1 MNFVIELYCFWNE
14 RGIFWLPPH
23 NMAKQ
28 AFYRTFLVAFAI
40 ISCQDQGIEAFSFP
54 SAQRTNPIGKSARH
68 GTVQRSTS
76 IYSNPGDKEEEIQNS
91 RRKVLKTLS
100 GAALIGIF
108 GNTEAASGYD
118 KTFPVELDTK
128 NADMRS
134 PREKA
139 LAKTNNRRKPASP
152 LDENPLDLGFGA
164 FLWGSA
170 LWFLS
175 GSRSNPLA
183 TGVANILY
191 DPEKEGWLKDRNDG
205 LFGELPAPLLL
216 VLGVM
221 FLLIGFAVH
230 IALISIVDGSM
241 NISLQLSGILLISAG
256 ALEIGR
262 IASGK
267 KKMTRE
273 ENDRDFMLEEE
284 FDEFAE
290 KRLKR
295 GGNCHRNEV
304 VKSFRRF
311 HAKYRQADSEDY
323 PLNDLEIEQL
333 LRRWSRK
340 FDQIS
345 GPSSAGFY
353 NGIQIN
359 SDADVFV

>member
-1 MNFVIELYCFWNE
+1 MVN
-14 RGIFWLPPH
+14 
-23 NMAKQ
+23 Q
-28 AFYRTFLVAFAI
+28 ASYKTFLVALAI
-40 ISCQDQGIEAFSFP
+40 SSCQVQGVEAFASP
-54 SAQRTNPIGKSARH
+54 SVQRRIGNLAHRGAVQTSISLSTNP
-68 GTVQRSTS
+68 
-76 IYSNPGDKEEEIQNS
+76 NEKEEEIQNS
-91 RRKVLKTLS
+91 RRKALETLS
-100 GAALIGIF
+100 RAVLVGLL
-108 GNTEAASGYD
+108 GNTEAASAYD
-118 KTFPVELDTK
+118 KTFPVELDTTG
-128 NADMRS
+128 ADMRS

-139 LAKTNNRRKPASP
+139 LASTRGRNKPASP
-152 LDENPLDLGFGA
+152 LNENPLDLGFGA

-183 TGVANILY
+183 TPVANILY

-205 LFGELPAPLLL
+205 LFGELPAPLML

-230 IALISIVDGSM
+230 TATISIVDGSM
-241 NISLQLSGILLISAG
+241 NISLQLSGVLLISAG

-267 KKMTRE
+267 KKMTRV

-284 FDEFAE
+284 FDEFAD

-311 HAKYRQADSEDY
+311 HAKYRQADSEEY

-333 LRRWSRK
+333 LRRWSKK
-340 FDQIS
+340 FDQVS